1 MKIGKLKIE
10 DIISVEIKKTHD
22 SVEDFIND
30 KSEEYEIELYIDATE
45 FFEKIREN
53 DFLDNIF
60 HFENEVLKEAFD
72 SNVYNFEGNNI
83 IVSKNFKAN
92 SNKINEI
99 KKILNEIHTG
109 IKNCLIEEEKAY
121 NENLIIEKEN
131 DLMYEYEDEI
141 RILFINNLFEKINH
155 DKLELKIISKST
167 SYPFSFFMDDGLIN
181 ENERNTMSLERKS
194 GSGSYLR
201 DLELYKK
208 EYDEIRESKVVSH
221 FEFVQKNNPTWLRV
235 YLNEYGKQLIK
246 ESLEYANKAHIEN
259 PRYKTPIEEED
270 DNFVF
275 VGRVN
280 DGVGHDADVWIDKE
294 SEITLFV
301 NKDEEFTMMEK
312 MKKENP
318 AIYEKGIE
326 VANKYIEEFGLKS
339 GSKKRYKR

>member
-10 DIISVEIKKTHD
+10 DILSVEIKKTYG
-22 SVEDFIND
+22 SAKDFIND

-72 SNVYNFEGNNI
+72 GNVYSFEGNNI
-83 IVSKNFKAN
+83 IVSKNFKDN

-141 RILFINNLFEKINH
+141 RILFINKLFEKINH

-167 SYPFSFFMDDGLIN
+167 SYPFRFFMDDGFVN
-181 ENERNTMSLERKS
+181 ENETNTMSLERKS

-235 YLNEYGKQLIK
+235 YLNEYGKQLIN

-280 DGVGHDADVWIDKE
+280 DGAGHDADVWIDKE

-326 VANKYIEEFGLKS
+326 VANKYMEEFGLKS